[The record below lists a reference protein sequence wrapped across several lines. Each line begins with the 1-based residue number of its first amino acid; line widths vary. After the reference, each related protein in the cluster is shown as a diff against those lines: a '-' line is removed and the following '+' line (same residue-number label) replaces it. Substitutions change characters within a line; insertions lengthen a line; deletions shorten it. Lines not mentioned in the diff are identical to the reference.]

1 MQPATSGDV
10 GGEGGS
16 ALGGGPA
23 ARVLADDGTLAP
35 SCTSPLDLAGTQAL
49 YTALVRARALDL
61 RFVDLQRRG
70 DIPFHASA
78 IGREGGI
85 VGAAFAMEEGDA
97 LFPSPRELMASAT
110 RGVPVASLVHQA
122 MGTSASV
129 TKGKSPPTQ
138 VSGRAHGVV
147 SVSGIAGA
155 QLPHAT
161 GFGWAARM
169 RGDTKVALGM
179 VSGGAFVT
187 GDFHNALNFAGVSK
201 ANVVFVVVVE
211 GLRGLSATATVAEK
225 AEAYGLPSIR
235 VDGNDVLCVV
245 REVSAAIARARRGE
259 GATLVEV
266 VTASPEATED
276 GIITLSETSCP
287 VALLE
292 RHIAHLGANV
302 AELRASAERAI
313 DAEVRAAVDDAKR
326 AGPPPLASLVE
337 DVFAHVPSHLRAQ
350 LEALR

>member
-16 ALGGGPA
+16 ALGGGRA

-35 SCTSPLDLAGTQAL
+35 ACVSPLDLAGTRAL
-49 YTALVRARALDL
+49 YVALVRARALDL
-61 RFVDLQRRG
+61 RFVDLQRKG
-70 DIPFHASA
+70 EIPFHASA

-85 VGAAFAMEEGDA
+85 VGAAFSMAEGDA

-110 RGVPVASLVHQA
+110 RGVSVAALVHQA
-122 MGTSASV
+122 MGTAAST

-138 VSGRAHGVV
+138 VSARAHGVV

-169 RGDTKVALGM
+169 RGSTKVALGM

-211 GLRGLSATATVAEK
+211 GLRGLSATDTVAEK
-225 AEAYGLPSIR
+225 AEAYGLPSVR

-266 VTASPEATED
+266 ATASPEATED
-276 GIITLSETSCP
+276 GVITLSETACP
-287 VALLE
+287 VALME
-292 RHIAHLGANV
+292 RHLAHLVPDV
-302 AELRASAERAI
+302 AAIRATAEREV
-313 DAEVRAAVDDAKR
+313 DAEVRAAVEEAKR
-326 AGPPPLASLVE
+326 VGAPPRESLVE
-337 DVFAHVPSHLRAQ
+337 DVFANVPSHLRAQ